1 MLVKTRPQTDVEPS
15 IAFAGDLHTH
25 GAAEGHHTVVDD
37 TVVNLYTVAAL
48 AKHAC
53 LIEGVQVLRHVGL
66 GSVDL
71 GQQLAH
77 ILFANAQRAD
87 DAQAHGSR
95 HDAKQIGGFFKNLFR
110 FGQCVF
116 FS

>member
-1 MLVKTRPQTDVEPS
+1 MPVKTRPQTDVKPS
-15 IAFAGDLHTH
+15 IAFASDLHTH
-25 GAAEGHHTVVDD
+25 GATKGHHTVVDD
-37 TVVNLYTVAAL
+37 AVVNLYTLAAL

-53 LIEGVQVLRHVGL
+53 LIEGVQMLRHVGL
-66 GSVDL
+66 GRVDL

-77 ILFANAQRAD
+77 ILFAIAKRAN

-110 FGQCVF
+110 FGQYGF
-116 FS
+116 LS